1 MIEDEKA
8 RAQLAAIFK
17 DNGLKDEIKK
27 YLRLKLAERLHN
39 PSEGNAAAEH
49 SFSHRLVVSA
59 LKEHLDRIGCHFSSS
74 LFAAESGY

>member
-8 RAQLAAIFK
+8 RAQLAAVFK
-17 DNGLKDEIKK
+17 DNGLKDDIKK
-27 YLRLKLAERLHN
+27 YLRVKLAERLHN
-39 PSEGNAAAEH
+39 PGEGKAAEH
-49 SFSHRLVVSA
+49 GFSHRLVVSA